1 MKSRDAWNNF
11 ISSTSPPARG
21 AWIEISAFTCHREA
35 EPCRPPHGGR
45 GLKFYQT
52 GMSMADML
60 SPPARGAWIE
70 ISGAA
75 STTRKAT
82 VAPRTGGVD

>member
-1 MKSRDAWNNF
+1 MKLVYR
-11 ISSTSPPARG
+11 TYLSPPPG
-21 AWIEISAFTCHREA
+21 AWIEIETELDFAKKLSR
-35 EPCRPPHGGR
+35 RPPHGGR

-70 ISGAA
+70 MA
-75 STTRKAT
+75 
-82 VAPRTGGVD
+82 